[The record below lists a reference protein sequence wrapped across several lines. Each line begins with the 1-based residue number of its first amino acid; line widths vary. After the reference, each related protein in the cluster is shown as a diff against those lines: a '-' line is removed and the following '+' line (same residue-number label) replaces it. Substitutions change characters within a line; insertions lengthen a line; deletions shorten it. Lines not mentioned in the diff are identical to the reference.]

1 MSFTLVFN
9 SAIESDLTDIYDY
22 YELQLPGLG
31 SDFLLS
37 VDATLNYIQ
46 REPLHFQKIY
56 RNNRKANLRRFPY
69 GVFFLLSKE
78 TIYILTVTHLTRN
91 PKIWKSRKP

>member
-1 MSFTLVFN
+1 MSFTIVFN
-9 SAIESDLTDIYDY
+9 SDIESDLTDAYDY

-37 VDATLNYIQ
+37 VEATLNHIQ

-56 RNNRKANLRRFPY
+56 RNKRKANLRRFPY
-69 GVFFLLSKE
+69 GVFFLLSKK
-78 TIYILTVTHLTRN
+78 TIYILAVTHL
-91 PKIWKSRKP
+91 I